1 MELELFVTPGLG
13 DNSYLIVSDG
23 EAAIVDPQR
32 DVGRVLAAAEARR
45 ARIRLVLETHVH
57 NDYVSGALELR
68 AATGAEIAGSVTAGY
83 GFAYSALREGDELEL
98 GGVRLRAIETPGHTP
113 EHLSFLLSEG
123 ETPRAV
129 FTGGSLMVGSA
140 GRTDL
145 LGPEMTDRL
154 TRAQYGS
161 LRRLAALPDDAQ
173 VLPTHGAGSFC
184 ASGTPQEE
192 RTSTIARERAENPAL
207 AGLDLE
213 SFVEQQLS
221 ALGAFP
227 AYYPHMAPIN
237 RAGPK
242 VYGGVP
248 EPPALRAES
257 FAAGVGTAHVVDA
270 RDSREFAA
278 SHIPGSLNVQLQDS
292 FASYVGWLIPFN
304 TPILLVLPE
313 PESDAAAEAAVSLF
327 RIGFERVAG
336 YLDGGIDAWRSAG
349 REVRSY
355 PVASVDDLMETMRDG
370 PISVLDVRQQTEWDT
385 GHLEGSLNIFVGDLP
400 GRFGELPRDRET
412 WTVCASGNRS
422 GIAASLLDR
431 AGIPVR
437 LVAPGGVPQALRRR
451 A

>member
-13 DNSYLIVSDG
+13 DNSYLLVSDG

-32 DVGRVLAAAEARR
+32 DVGRVLSAAEARR
-45 ARIRLVLETHVH
+45 APIRLVLETHVH
-57 NDYVSGALELR
+57 NDYVSGALEVR
-68 AATGAEIAGSVTAGY
+68 ESTGAEIAGSAAAGY
-83 GFAYSALREGDELEL
+83 GFAYAGLREGDELEL
-98 GGVRLRAIETPGHTP
+98 GGIRLRAMETPGHTP
-113 EHLSFLLSEG
+113 EHLSFLVSEG
-123 ETPRAV
+123 ETPKAV

-145 LGPEMTDRL
+145 LGPEMTERL
-154 TRAQYGS
+154 TRDQYGS

-184 ASGTPQEE
+184 ASGTPHES
-192 RTSTIARERAENPAL
+192 RTSTIARERAENPSL
-207 AGLDLE
+207 ASLDLE
-213 SFVEQQLS
+213 SFVQQQL
-221 ALGAFP
+221 AGLGAFP
-227 AYYPHMAPIN
+227 AYYAHMAPIN

-242 VYGGVP
+242 VFGSVP
-248 EPPALRAES
+248 EPPALGVER
-257 FAAGVGTAHVVDA
+257 FAARVGKAQVVDA
-270 RDSREFAA
+270 RDGREFAA

-292 FASYVGWLIPFN
+292 FASYVGWLVPFN
-304 TPILLVLPE
+304 APVLLVLPK
-313 PESDAAAEAAVSLF
+313 PESDAAAEAGAALF
-327 RIGFERVAG
+327 RVGFERVAG
-336 YLDGGIDAWRSAG
+336 YLEGGIDAWRSAG

-355 PVASVDDLMETMRDG
+355 PVASVDDLLEALRVGST
-370 PISVLDVRQQTEWDT
+370 SVLDVRQRTEWEA
-385 GHLEGSLNIFVGDLP
+385 GHLEGSRHIFVGDLP

>member
-1 MELELFVTPGLG
+1 MELELFVTQGLG

-45 ARIRLVLETHVH
+45 AGIRLVLETHVH

-68 AATGAEIAGSVTAGY
+68 VATGAEIAGSAAAGY

-98 GGVRLRAIETPGHTP
+98 GGVRLRAMETPGHTP
-113 EHLSFLLSEG
+113 EHLSFLVSEG
-123 ETPRAV
+123 RTPMGV

-154 TRAQYGS
+154 TRAQYAS

-184 ASGTPQEE
+184 ASGTPQES
-192 RTSTIARERAENPAL
+192 RTSTIAHERAENPAL
-207 AGLDLE
+207 ASLDLE
-213 SFVEQQLS
+213 SFVEQQL
-221 ALGAFP
+221 AGLAAFP
-227 AYYPHMAPIN
+227 AYYAHMAPIN

-242 VYGGVP
+242 VYGSVP
-248 EPPALRAES
+248 KPPGLSAES
-257 FAAGVGTAHVVDA
+257 FAARVGTAHVIDA

-278 SHIPGSLNVQLQDS
+278 SHVPGSLNVQLQDS
-292 FASYVGWLIPFN
+292 FSSYVGWLVPFN

-313 PESDAAAEAAVSLF
+313 PESDAAEEAASALF
-327 RIGFERVAG
+327 RIGFERVVG

-349 REVRSY
+349 HEVRSY
-355 PVASVDDLMETMRDG
+355 PVASVDDLLEALRDG
-370 PISVLDVRQQTEWDT
+370 SISVLDVRQRTEWDA
-385 GHLEGSLNIFVGDLP
+385 GHLEDSRHIFVGDLP
-400 GRFGELPRDRET
+400 GRLGELPPDRET

-422 GIAASLLDR
+422 GIAASILDR
-431 AGIPVR
+431 AGMPAR
-437 LVAPGGVPQALRRR
+437 LVAPGGVSQALRRR